1 MRTLASLASLLLV
14 AAPLAQVRGI
24 PWLTDLDGARAIAVK
39 SGKPMLV
46 VFRCEA

>member
-24 PWLTDLDGARAIAVK
+24 TWLTDLDGARAIAVK